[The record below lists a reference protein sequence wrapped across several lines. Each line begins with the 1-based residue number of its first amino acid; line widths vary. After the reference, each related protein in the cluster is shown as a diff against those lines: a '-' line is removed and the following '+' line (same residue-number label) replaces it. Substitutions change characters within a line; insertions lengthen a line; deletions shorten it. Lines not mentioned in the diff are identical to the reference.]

1 MDDEIIAP
9 MVDGLSAALVIL
21 LLVSVVLMLSGMIHP
36 ALPGEVLSIKP
47 YLDKSSLDFDEF
59 GDSLDKEVENAD
71 SSTFVSLLNE
81 SPGFQIFVAK
91 NEMDFLYIGNVPD
104 AFYTYFKKQ
113 LTDTPS
119 TGTIKIIVKARNK
132 NTAFLSFVTFL
143 KKVDTGDHNYVFR
156 FVKSNSTIIK
166 LKWDK

>member
-47 YLDKSSLDFDEF
+47 YLDKSSVDFDEF

-71 SSTFVSLLNE
+71 SSTLVSLLND

-91 NEMDFLYIGNVPD
+91 NEIDFLYVGNVPD
-104 AFYTYFKKQ
+104 AFYAYFKKQ
-113 LTDTPS
+113 LTG
-119 TGTIKIIVKARNK
+119 TGTINITVKAKNK
-132 NTAFLSFVTFL
+132 NTAFLSFITFL
-143 KKVDTGDHNYVFR
+143 KNVDTGEHNYVFH
-156 FVKSNSTIIK
+156 FVRSNSTIIK
-166 LKWDK
+166 LKWDY